1 MTSPETAALLRL
13 EVGRLRRRESRPR
26 FDTVVHVGR
35 LDGPVRSCSVRYG
48 DPVVDAGTRVE
59 VVLGLLA
66 GLSGEEGACAWLTRA
81 GEGGCQDEDLAWLAA
96 STLAFGAVARPLE
109 AFWSLTRS
117 GWVDVRTGESR
128 TWKRLRI
135 GG

>member
-13 EVGRLRRRESRPR
+13 EVGRLRRLERRPR

-35 LDGPVRSCSVRYG
+35 LDGDARSCAVRHG
-48 DPVVDAGTRVE
+48 DPWVDAGTRVE
-59 VVLGLLA
+59 VVLELLA
-66 GLSGEEGACAWLTRA
+66 ALPDEAAACVWLTRA

-96 STLAFGAVARPLE
+96 STLAFGAVSRELE
-109 AFWSLTRS
+109 AVWSLTRS
-117 GWVDVRTGESR
+117 GWIDVRTGEGR

-135 GG
+135 AG